1 MIKPYITGRHPRQ
14 QTNTLMDV
22 DLSQVCFFALLFS
35 ESDLANLGQLYRDER
50 LKQKAESMRLDN
62 CEKLH
67 RLVVRQR
74 GK

>member
-1 MIKPYITGRHPRQ
+1 MISYICAYPRQ
-14 QTNTLMDV
+14 QTNTLMYA
-22 DLSQVCFFALLFS
+22 DLSKVRFVHSFS

>member
-1 MIKPYITGRHPRQ
+1 MPAADGYLNGCRSVKS
-14 QTNTLMDV
+14 V
-22 DLSQVCFFALLFS
+22 FFFCTPS
-35 ESDLANLGQLYRDER
+35 FPESDLANLGQLYRDER

>member
-1 MIKPYITGRHPRQ
+1 MYA
-14 QTNTLMDV
+14 
-22 DLSQVCFFALLFS
+22 DLSKVPFVHSFL

>member
-1 MIKPYITGRHPRQ
+1 MIL
-14 QTNTLMDV
+14 TNRCTDHCDV
-22 DLSQVCFFALLFS
+22 SLFFAFA

-62 CEKLH
+62 CDKLH
-67 RLVVRQR
+67 RLVGRQR

>member
-1 MIKPYITGRHPRQ
+1 
-14 QTNTLMDV
+14 MDA
-22 DLSQVCFFALLFS
+22 DLSQVCFLHSFFFP

>member
-1 MIKPYITGRHPRQ
+1 MWYIF
-14 QTNTLMDV
+14 L
-22 DLSQVCFFALLFS
+22 FFFFS

-62 CEKLH
+62 CEKLN
-67 RLVVRQR
+67 RLVGRQR

>member
-1 MIKPYITGRHPRQ
+1 MRADRFKKGILCAP
-14 QTNTLMDV
+14 
-22 DLSQVCFFALLFS
+22 FS